1 MARKRGAGGMSDIER
16 LKNYKN
22 TIEIGCWQ
30 HIQSTSNIKEQK
42 TLKELYFE
50 RIQTFE
56 NAISALEKQIPK
68 KPIKISEDYN
78 VESGEWVA
86 DYECPSCGNP
96 YADDSF
102 CSCCGQALD
111 WSDTE

>member
-1 MARKRGAGGMSDIER
+1 MKPQKAVVLLSQMYLPQFDNE
-16 LKNYKN
+16 
-22 TIEIGCWQ
+22 E
-30 HIQSTSNIKEQK
+30 KEAL
-42 TLKELYFE
+42 T
-50 RIQTFE
+50 T
-56 NAISALEKQIPK
+56 AISALEKQIPK

-111 WSDTE
+111 WGDCE